1 MKSSYPVLKYS
12 LVLLILVTLAAF
24 VATILGDHA
33 RDTSY
38 HIVLYIFAGMALFV
52 AIINSY
58 GGWMTLRDARSSE
71 QPIAWY
77 KHYRLTY
84 GMLMLLGMLGL
95 LYGYGLSSKLPHGI
109 QIVVTSITLV
119 VLGIPFLVC
128 SILTTRNKS
137 RT

>member
-1 MKSSYPVLKYS
+1 MKSSYPVLKSS

-33 RDTSY
+33 RDTSS

-95 LYGYGLSSKLPHGI
+95 LYGYGLSNKLPHAMQMI
-109 QIVVTSITLV
+109 VTSITLI
-119 VLGIPFLVC
+119 VLGIPSLIF
-128 SILTTRNKS
+128 SILTTRNKF